1 MNSCRRGLALLRAI
15 QKVWLDFCFST
26 LYTVFPRYTEL
37 NISEK
42 KGYELV
48 AGFDVEGLRLEVRNM
63 LERRPQSVAFHPL
76 LQKVVSRKFG
86 FCKCVN
92 L

>member
-1 MNSCRRGLALLRAI
+1 MTESDLYCQYSELER
-15 QKVWLDFCFST
+15 VLDFFFERVKDLKS
-26 LYTVFPRYTEL
+26 
-37 NISEK
+37 
-42 KGYELV
+42 YELV

-76 LQKVVSRKFG
+76 LQKVVSRKFE

-92 L
+92 F

>member
-1 MNSCRRGLALLRAI
+1 MI
-15 QKVWLDFCFST
+15 
-26 LYTVFPRYTEL
+26 YTVSTQSLRGSW
-37 NISEK
+37 ISFLK
-42 KGYELV
+42 DFKRYELV